1 MPDQWVDRHRAQPSP
16 AIESNCRRR
25 GACFITIR
33 RSYVDAFSPISG
45 LPEIGLTLRPSRLE
59 PTWVANRKPTSPENA
74 MSMLELDA
82 GGVDHPLPAH
92 HLLLE
97 ERIGLGGRHAHRLDP
112 DLAHLLLQLRLL
124 HRFDQ
129 GIAQR
134 LADRVRQPLG

>member
-45 LPEIGLTLRPSRLE
+45 LPEIGLTLHPSRLE

-74 MSMLELDA
+74 MSLLELDA
-82 GGVDHPLPAH
+82 GGVGHPLPAH

-97 ERIGLGGRHAHRLDP
+97 ESIGLVARPAHRLDP
-112 DLAHLLLQLRLL
+112 HYLHLLLPVRRLS
-124 HRFDQ
+124 
-129 GIAQR
+129 
-134 LADRVRQPLG
+134 PLYPVM